1 MKLWVTDL
9 DNTLCNT
16 DVLEGDENR
25 IGELALF
32 PDVLKV
38 FKALIAQGIPI
49 IVLTKGDF
57 VYQRSKIHQL
67 GLTEVI
73 EELFVAESDAQKPI
87 LFKKILEQYDTLVEE
102 VVMIG
107 DRRDSEVAVG
117 VEFGAQTI
125 WFKHGKYNE
134 EGGAP
139 ENVHVVENYEEVLE
153 LIPEL

>member
-25 IGELALF
+25 IGELELF
-32 PDVLKV
+32 PNAAKV
-38 FKALIAQGIPI
+38 FKVLIAQGIPI
-49 IVLTKGDF
+49 VVLTKGDF

-73 EELFVAESDAQKPI
+73 DDIYVAGSDAEKAV
-87 LFKKILEQYDTLVEE
+87 LFKKILEKYKTPIEE

-107 DRRDSEVAVG
+107 DRRDSEVAIG
-117 VEFGAQTI
+117 KEFGAQTI

-134 EGGAP
+134 EGDSP

-153 LIPEL
+153 LVPEL